1 MANKAKDVNQ
11 FYISR
16 QVHMKD
22 SERSAGRILRG
33 RLGTVVVTLSVLL
46 TFALAASAQ
55 VQSGYIVMF
64 RPGTTQAA
72 RADLARRA
80 GAVMRFNYSIVD
92 AIAVRALN
100 ANALALLQ
108 QDRSVIAIV
117 PDFPI
122 YGVAPRLPGLPPPPQ
137 DPFATQTI
145 PAGVNRVGVPGQ
157 ASNGDGIGVAIM
169 DTGIDFGHPDLAPA
183 ADWFTAVGESCQDDH
198 GHGTHVT
205 GIVAAL
211 DNDIDV
217 VGVAP
222 KATPYCVK
230 VLDSTFTG
238 SDSDLIAGL
247 DWVFSNNA
255 ILSPPIRAVNMSLG
269 RDGTLDDNPALR
281 AAVSRL
287 YDLGIVMVVAAGND
301 PSLEVSQRVPAG
313 YPEVLAI
320 AATSAVDGQ
329 NSCPFAGPILADT
342 AAYFTTDGRYDPDT
356 GIGVTMSAP
365 GEEEEDTDLLC
376 TISSLG
382 ILSTGLGGGTTR
394 MSGTSMATAHVTGI
408 VARLMQSGMAGVEN
422 IRGFIR
428 SSADRIGIAPLDSP
442 SSDYTFDGEREGI
455 TQAP

>member
-1 MANKAKDVNQ
+1 MYFLCKAH
-11 FYISR
+11 ISR
-16 QVHMKD
+16 QVYMKD

-64 RPGTTQAA
+64 RPGTTRAA

-100 ANALALLQ
+100 ANARALLQ

-137 DPFATQTI
+137 DPSDPQTI
-145 PAGVNRVGVPGQ
+145 PAGVSRVGVPWE
-157 ASNGDGIGVAIM
+157 ASNGDGIGVAIH

-205 GIVAAL
+205 GIIAAL

-238 SDSDLIAGL
+238 SDSNIIAGL

-301 PSLEVSQRVPAG
+301 QSLEVSQRVPAG

-320 AATSAVDGQ
+320 AAASAVDGQ

-356 GIGVTMSAP
+356 GIGISVSAP
-365 GEEEEDTDLLC
+365 GEEEEDTDPLC

-382 ILSTGLGGGTTR
+382 ILSTSLGGGTTR
-394 MSGTSMATAHVTGI
+394 LSGTSMATAHVTGI
-408 VARLMQSGMAGVEN
+408 VARLMQSGMSGVEN

-428 SSADRIGIAPLDSP
+428 SSANRIGIAPLDSP
-442 SSDYTFDGEREGI
+442 FSEYTFDGEREGI
-455 TQAP
+455 AQAP

>member
-1 MANKAKDVNQ
+1 
-11 FYISR
+11 
-16 QVHMKD
+16 MKD

-100 ANALALLQ
+100 ANARALLQ

-122 YGVAPRLPGLPPPPQ
+122 YGVAPQLPPIGLPPPPQ
-137 DPFATQTI
+137 NPPPQDPSATQTI
-145 PAGVNRVGVPGQ
+145 PAGVNRVGVPRGE
-157 ASNGDGIGVAIM
+157 SNGDGIGVAIM

-205 GIVAAL
+205 GIIAAL

-230 VLDSTFTG
+230 VLDSTFTQYG
-238 SDSDLIAGL
+238 
-247 DWVFSNNA
+247 
-255 ILSPPIRAVNMSLG
+255 
-269 RDGTLDDNPALR
+269 
-281 AAVSRL
+281 
-287 YDLGIVMVVAAGND
+287 VAFG
-301 PSLEVSQRVPAG
+301 
-313 YPEVLAI
+313 
-320 AATSAVDGQ
+320 AT
-329 NSCPFAGPILADT
+329 P
-342 AAYFTTDGRYDPDT
+342 TT
-356 GIGVTMSAP
+356 
-365 GEEEEDTDLLC
+365 
-376 TISSLG
+376 
-382 ILSTGLGGGTTR
+382 
-394 MSGTSMATAHVTGI
+394 
-408 VARLMQSGMAGVEN
+408 
-422 IRGFIR
+422 
-428 SSADRIGIAPLDSP
+428 
-442 SSDYTFDGEREGI
+442 
-455 TQAP
+455 